1 MSKKL
6 LWTVPLIA
14 TSLAYFLLKDNNIE
28 KYPKK
33 EIGVIQNF
41 SNLESIGFT
50 PIPEERAFYHE
61 EITVSEEL
69 IIGEDFT
76 TSFGYD
82 SRNSWERNTAS
93 LYRLY
98 QNNILTPENLAEL
111 ENIRDHDHSPFI
123 SDLADSMLRGYERF
137 GNLTNAMGGLDLTLE
152 VRSEG
157 PDELMEVNILEGEEY
172 IWHSLWFTRVDRGL
186 DLSSRTTSVSDDYI
200 AYCAIL
206 AFYDPNPYMRT
217 TLLNMLFYYERDG
230 HFCSEVSC
238 YDPMIYHGS
247 D

>member
-61 EITVSEEL
+61 EITVSEE
-69 IIGEDFT
+69 IVEDYFT

-137 GNLTNAMGGLDLTLE
+137 GNLRRGIGGVELTWA
-152 VRSEG
+152 VRRDG

-172 IWHSLWFTRVDRGL
+172 IWHPQWFTFVNNGL
-186 DLSSRTTSVSDDYI
+186 NSSSITTITSEDYI
-200 AYCAIL
+200 GYCADV
-206 AFYDPNPYMRT
+206 AFYDPNIYMRT